1 MLRHAQLKYLGGGVV
16 EYTIKENVR
25 SHDSLIVSF
34 SKAENFGLTKDKIKK

>member
-1 MLRHAQLKYLGGGVV
+1 MLRHAQLKYLGGVV